1 MEDQDDQRPDTPELA
16 DTTIEPLFSP
26 QQLRDINERL
36 TLATL
41 RADEEAEESADR
53 YRDLV
58 EGLDAIVWE
67 AETDPWRFTFVSQRA
82 EVMLGYA
89 VARWVGEHNFWME
102 VVHPDDRSRV
112 LLACQHATA
121 SPNDFRNEFRMVGAD
136 GRIVWLAMLA
146 RPHLSPSSQKQF
158 RGLLIDVGDS
168 IRAEALQK
176 LVTKQTSEL
185 LAHQERLRALAT
197 ELNLA
202 EHRVRTALATELHDH
217 LAQLLALGRMKI
229 GQAQKARGDAGQ
241 GFMQQA
247 QAALEEAL
255 AYTRTLVADLTPPML
270 HQFGLLTALQ
280 WLAGHMERYDL
291 VVKIEG
297 SDIPALALSEDHA
310 ILLFQSV
317 RELLINIAKHA
328 DTGQAIVGL
337 HGEQGRIRVV
347 VRDEGRGFD
356 LSSAFETG
364 PTALARFGLFS
375 IRERMKA
382 LGGSYDIVAA
392 PGSGCTVTLT
402 LPLEASRASKA
413 LRDGWS
419 ERTVMPQGV
428 PSDQAREDASKGSE
442 PATIQV
448 LLVDDHAMVRQ
459 GLCSL
464 VNSHAHF
471 QVVGEAADG
480 LEAIEAVRRLKPQV
494 VIMDINM
501 PRMNGIEATK
511 RIKAEFPDLAIIGLS
526 MHQATDRL
534 AETMKNAG
542 ICRYVTKDSAAEALC
557 QAIEEAAAPN
567 GKF

>member
-1 MEDQDDQRPDTPELA
+1 
-16 DTTIEPLFSP
+16 
-26 QQLRDINERL
+26 
-36 TLATL
+36 
-41 RADEEAEESADR
+41 
-53 YRDLV
+53 
-58 EGLDAIVWE
+58 
-67 AETDPWRFTFVSQRA
+67 
-82 EVMLGYA
+82 
-89 VARWVGEHNFWME
+89 
-102 VVHPDDRSRV
+102 
-112 LLACQHATA
+112 
-121 SPNDFRNEFRMVGAD
+121 
-136 GRIVWLAMLA
+136 MLA
-146 RPHLSPSSQKQF
+146 RPRLSPSSQKQF

-168 IRAEALQK
+168 IRAEALQN

-229 GQAQKARGDAGQ
+229 GQAQKVRGDACQ
-241 GFMQQA
+241 GFMEQA
-247 QAALEEAL
+247 EAALEEAL
-255 AYTRTLVADLTPPML
+255 LYTRTLVADLTPPML
-270 HQFGLLTALQ
+270 HQFGLPTALQ
-280 WLAGHMERYDL
+280 WLAGHMKRYDL

-297 SDIPALALSEDHA
+297 ADIPALALSEDHA
-310 ILLFQSV
+310 VLLFQSV

-328 DTGQAIVGL
+328 DTGHATVGL

-356 LSSAFETG
+356 LSSTSETS

-392 PGSGCTVTLT
+392 PGRGCTVALT
-402 LPLEASRASKA
+402 LPLEAGPASKA

-419 ERTVMPQGV
+419 EHTVRPPRV
-428 PSDQAREDASKGSE
+428 PSDGARTDVSKGSE

-464 VNSHAHF
+464 VNSHAHL

-480 LEAIEAVRRLKPQV
+480 LEAIEAARRLKPKV
-494 VIMDINM
+494 VVMDINM

-511 RIKAEFPDLAIIGLS
+511 RIKAEFADMAIIGLS
-526 MHQATDRL
+526 MHQATEVF

-557 QAIEEAAAPN
+557 QAIEEAAASN
-567 GKF
+567 SKF